1 MYNQIPKYQLGK
13 VIQLLEKT
21 AATKGHT
28 VYKYLGYL
36 KNLAGKDNKELVEG
50 IDKYRDLLIRGIKY
64 DKSKKLTEGT
74 NKELFEALQKIAQG
88 HRKTSAYQS
97 RKKTFWDGIT
107 RARDIIKKQE
117 AQIKP
122 TTETPKPENAVA
134 ETAARATTA
143 IQGRY
148 AKMKQAMKNHPWI
161 TGAALLGLTNGTT
174 RNAAMTGL
182 QYYLTPYNQWGS
194 IGQPTQNTT
203 QRLRLNDGSVV
214 PVTMGEDGVLKIG
227 QLSQETG
234 VDPTEAAIA
243 QAIAEANTPESI
255 PGTTSD
261 SVGGYTT
268 NEDFND
274 LFESDAWDQ

>member
-107 RARDIIKKQE
+107 RAKDIIRKKE
-117 AQIKP
+117 AQVKP
-122 TTETPKPENAVA
+122 TTET
-134 ETAARATTA
+134 
-143 IQGRY
+143 Q
-148 AKMKQAMKNHPWI
+148 
-161 TGAALLGLTNGTT
+161 
-174 RNAAMTGL
+174 
-182 QYYLTPYNQWGS
+182 S
-194 IGQPTQNTT
+194 
-203 QRLRLNDGSVV
+203 
-214 PVTMGEDGVLKIG
+214 
-227 QLSQETG
+227 
-234 VDPTEAAIA
+234 
-243 QAIAEANTPESI
+243 ANPI
-255 PGTTSD
+255 PGTTLSARWQQAKTWMNNHPKTTIGVPLLALGTGPGRYVTGNAVKAIQSNPENWFNDVPSQSGEASD
-261 SVGGYTT
+261 FIVIDGTRIPIKRSAEGYFVPVAQDNVQVPSVGGDNIDQTLAGIT
-268 NEDFND
+268 NENLGGTPQQQQGNMPVVDQQAIND
-274 LFESDAWDQ
+274 LFEEDQW